1 MKETNSEL
9 KEERMKIS
17 PAKENILKKVRNA
30 LSQSVQLPF
39 PNSEGNNSVFKTEN
53 EGLELKFAEEFA
65 RLQGKFIFC
74 TGRTE
79 LLDNLQALAEHK
91 DWTQV
96 YCQTPKLLQG
106 LELQKL
112 PFINRGDVH
121 EAQAAITDCECLVAR
136 TGTIVLSAA
145 QPSGRA
151 LPVYTPIH
159 VVIAFTQQLVFDLKD
174 ALAHLKEKY
183 HGQLPSAISFATG
196 PSRTADIE
204 KTLVVGVHG
213 PKEVYVF
220 LVDE

>member
-1 MKETNSEL
+1 
-9 KEERMKIS
+9 MKIS
-17 PAKENILKKVRNA
+17 PAKENILKRVRNA
-30 LSQSVQLPF
+30 LSQTVQLPF

-74 TGRTE
+74 TGKQE
-79 LLDNLQALAEHK
+79 VIDNLNALAENK
-91 DWTQV
+91 EWTNV
-96 YCQTPKLLQG
+96 HCQSPALLNSFKLGQ
-106 LELQKL
+106 L
-112 PFINRGDVH
+112 PFLNKGDMH
-121 EAQAAITDCECLVAR
+121 SADAAITDCEYLVAR
-136 TGTIVLSAA
+136 TGTMVLSAA

-151 LPVYTPIH
+151 LPVYTP
-159 VVIAFTQQLVFDLKD
+159 VQLVIAYTHQLVFDLKD
-174 ALAHLKEKY
+174 AINRLKDRY
-183 HGQLPSAISFATG
+183 NGQLPSAISFASG

>member
-1 MKETNSEL
+1 
-9 KEERMKIS
+9 MKIS
-17 PAKENILKKVRNA
+17 PAKENILKKVRHA

-39 PNSEGNNSVFKTEN
+39 PNSEGNNSVFITEHD
-53 EGLELKFAEEFA
+53 GLEMKFAEEFA

-74 TGRTE
+74 TSKNE
-79 LLDNLQALAEHK
+79 VVDNLSALAANKE
-91 DWTQV
+91 WEQV
-96 YCQTPKLLQG
+96 YCQTPALLQQFQ
-106 LELQKL
+106 LNRL
-112 PFINRGDVH
+112 PFMNKGDMH
-121 EAQAAITDCECLVAR
+121 SAQAAITDCECLVAR
-136 TGTIVLSAA
+136 TGTMVLTAA

-151 LPVYTPIH
+151 LPVYTPVHI
-159 VVIAFTQQLVFDLKD
+159 VIAYTHQLVFDLKD
-174 ALAHLKEKY
+174 AITRLKEKY